1 MKPRKKKEVNVTY
14 LSLLSLLSF
23 IAQSIIPG
31 SKDGGINL
39 IPPFYSRVILYHP
52 QFNLEKTSILT
63 GRKDLIIN
71 NNQVI
76 ISTLKREFL
85 TANN

>member
-23 IAQSIIPG
+23 IAQSIPG

-39 IPPFYSRVILYHP
+39 ILSFYLRVILYHP

-76 ISTLKREFL
+76 IRTLKREFL